1 MAVIGIDL
9 GTTNSLASVWKDG
22 KSVLIPNSFNEY
34 LSPSAVGFDDDGE
47 LLIGKIA
54 KERLI
59 GITSGLLVTIE
70 GSVYSLSFLS
80 SSSSS
85 IKLFLLIIVTLYS
98 LLYYSFR
105 IIKSYKI

>member
-22 KSVLIPNSFNEY
+22 KSVFIPNSFNEY
-34 LSPSAVGFDDDGE
+34 LTPSAVGFDDDGE

-59 GITSGLLVTIE
+59 SHPNQTAAAANMTSWR
-70 GSVYSLSFLS
+70 
-80 SSSSS
+80 
-85 IKLFLLIIVTLYS
+85 K
-98 LLYYSFR
+98 
-105 IIKSYKI
+105 